1 MICLS
6 SKTLVLSSKLDL
18 LSSKLIFGELA
29 IIPYRISSKDFTWDL
44 PKRNSAEIDLGY
56 RVRIWDFE

>member
-1 MICLS
+1 M
-6 SKTLVLSSKLDL
+6 LVLSSKAIV
-18 LSSKLIFGELA
+18 LSSNLIFVSSKHVFGELA